1 MGGVVGV
8 MQGSVDASNHGVEQT
23 HKAREAIS
31 GIRQNTDQIAQHIQ
45 GISMALHEQQ
55 SAMGDMAQRIEVV
68 ASMTES
74 NQATVEASA
83 AASDQL
89 NSHAKALNA
98 AVGVFRA

>member
-1 MGGVVGV
+1 L
-8 MQGSVDASNHGVEQT
+8 NKPT
-23 HKAREAIS
+23 RPKAIS

-45 GISMALHEQQ
+45 GISLALHEQQ

-89 NSHAKALNA
+89 NSHAKALHA